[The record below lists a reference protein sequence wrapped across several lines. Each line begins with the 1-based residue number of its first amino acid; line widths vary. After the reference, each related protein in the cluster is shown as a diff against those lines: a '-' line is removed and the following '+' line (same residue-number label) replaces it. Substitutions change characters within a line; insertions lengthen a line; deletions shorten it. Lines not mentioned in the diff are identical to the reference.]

1 MKQKMRK
8 LLAAA
13 MVTAMILA
21 TTAGCSSSNQES
33 SGSQGSNSQS
43 SNSQSAESS
52 ATGEQDGGTVTP
64 AGELPIVESPT
75 TLTIGLSPD
84 ESVQDYDTNYYTQYL
99 EEHTGLDLEFFFFPS
114 AETDTTQKLALM
126 VSAQEKLPDILLTI
140 PVSDS
145 VKASY
150 GKQGVFLALDDYFDQ
165 YGHFWKQTYDKY
177 CTDTDKNLIDTL
189 KLSPDGK
196 TYGFPFYDVDPT
208 DAQVETL
215 YINKDWCRAVGK
227 NIPTTT
233 DELFDVLKAFRDE
246 DPNGNGKKDELPMVG
261 YNSVDERGDLIF
273 ILANSFLYYNWS
285 DYGRFV
291 VNDGKLSVGY
301 NTDEFRDALRYVN
314 KLYSEDLIA
323 PISFTQDAA
332 QLKALI
338 DLPDGNDTLV
348 GCVAVHP
355 WSGSQGF
362 TYTQDNYHKLSEY
375 EAIGPLTGPDGVAWS
390 PYKVS
395 GLAFN
400 TFITKDCENPE
411 AAFRLLDFMS
421 EETTAL
427 TSRRGEQGV
436 DWDYCDDS
444 KVSKFADLDFDAI
457 YDVHNDVWAEAEQNK
472 IYAIECHFLPPKL
485 YAGLTAPEYDTDLFR
500 QRDALYLDGFYRRYG
515 QYPED
520 IVTRLT
526 YTDEEMEEI
535 NELSTIITE
544 YANEARVL
552 FATGAKSLDTDWDS
566 YVQELDK
573 MGLDHWL
580 QIAQNAYDR
589 MYK

>member
-1 MKQKMRK
+1 MKKQ
-8 LLAAA
+8 LLAATLAVA
-13 MVTAMILA
+13 MLSA
-21 TTAGCSSSNQES
+21 AGCSDSSSQS
-33 SGSQGSNSQS
+33 SGSTSSADSQS
-43 SNSQSAESS
+43 DGSPSA
-52 ATGEQDGGTVTP
+52 AVTA
-64 AGELPIVESPT
+64 AGELPIVNEPL

-99 EEHTGLDLEFFFFPS
+99 EEHTGIDLEFYFFPS
-114 AETDTTQKLALM
+114 SETDTTQKLALM
-126 VSAQEKLPDILLTI
+126 VSAQEKLPDILLTM
-140 PVSDS
+140 PLSDS
-145 VKASY
+145 AKASY
-150 GKQGVFLALDDYFDQ
+150 GKQGVFLPLDGYFDE
-165 YGHFWKQTYDKY
+165 YGYFWKQTYDKY
-177 CTDTDKNLIDTL
+177 CTETDKNLINSL

-215 YINKDWCRAVGK
+215 YINKEWCQAVGK
-227 NIPTTT
+227 EIPTTT
-233 DELFDVLKAFRDE
+233 DQLFDVLKAFRDE
-246 DPNGNGKKDELPMVG
+246 DPNGNGQKDELPMVG

-285 DYGRFV
+285 DYGRFNV
-291 VNDGKLSVGY
+291 EDGKLSVSY
-301 NTDEFRDALRYVN
+301 NTEEFREALRYVN
-314 KLYSEDLIA
+314 KLYTEGLIA

-338 DLPDGNDTLV
+338 DLPDGNDTIV

-362 TYTQDNYHKLSEY
+362 TYTQDNYHKLAEY
-375 EAIGPLTGPDGVAWS
+375 TAIGPLEGPEGVAWS

-400 TFITKDCENPE
+400 TFITKDCEHPE
-411 AAFRLLDFMS
+411 AAFRLLDYMS
-421 EETTAL
+421 EETTSL

-436 DWDYCDDS
+436 DWDYCDSGD
-444 KVSKFADLDFDAI
+444 VSKFAQLGFDAI
-457 YDVHNDVWAEAEQNK
+457 YDVKNDVWAQAEQNK
-472 IYAIECHFLPPKL
+472 FYAIECHFMPPQL
-485 YAGLTAPEYDTDLFR
+485 FAGQAAPNYDNDLMR

-515 QYPED
+515 QYPDE

-526 YTDEEMEEI
+526 YTDEEMDQI

-566 YVQELDK
+566 YVEELNK
-573 MGLDHWL
+573 MGLDRWL
-580 QIAQNAYDR
+580 EIAQTAYDR

>member
-1 MKQKMRK
+1 MKQKLRK
-8 LLAAA
+8 LLAAFLAAA
-13 MVTAMILA
+13 MLLA
-21 TTAGCSSSNQES
+21 AAACSDSES
-33 SGSQGSNSQS
+33 GNPSSQS
-43 SNSQSAESS
+43 STQGAESS
-52 ATGEQDGGTVTP
+52 TGNAGEETGGGSGVTA
-64 AGELPIVESPT
+64 AGELPIVNSPT

-84 ESVQDYDTNYYTQYL
+84 ESVQDYDSNYYTQYL
-99 EEHTGLDLEFFFFPS
+99 EEHTGLDLDFYFFPS

-126 VSAQEKLPDILLTI
+126 VSAQEKLPDILLTM

-150 GKQGVFLALDDYFDQ
+150 GKQGVFLPLDSYFDQ
-165 YGHFWKQTYDKY
+165 YGYFWNQTYDKF
-177 CTDTDKNLIDTL
+177 CSDTDKDLIDTL
-189 KLSPDGK
+189 KLSPDGN

-215 YINKDWCRAVGK
+215 YINKEWCKAVGK
-227 NIPTTT
+227 DIPTTT
-233 DELFDVLKAFRDE
+233 DELLDVLRAFRDG
-246 DPNGNGKKDELPMVG
+246 DPNGNGVKDELPMVG

-291 VNDGKLSVGY
+291 VNDGQLSVGY
-301 NTDEFRDALRYVN
+301 NTEEFRDALRYVN
-314 KLYSEDLIA
+314 HLYSEDLIA

-338 DLPDGNDTLV
+338 DLPDGNDTIV

-375 EAIGPLTGPDGVAWS
+375 EAIGPLTGPNGVAWS

-411 AAFRLLDFMS
+411 AAFRLLDYMS
-421 EETTAL
+421 EETTSL

-436 DWDYCDDS
+436 DWDYCAEGS
-444 KVSKFADLDFDAI
+444 VSKFADLGFDAI
-457 YDVHNDVWAEAEQNK
+457 YDVTNDVWAEAEQNK
-472 IYAIECHFLPPKL
+472 IYAIECHFMPPKL
-485 YAGLTAPEYDTDLFR
+485 FAGSAAPEYDTELFR
-500 QRDALYLDGFYRRYG
+500 QRDALYLDGFYQRYG
-515 QYPED
+515 KYPDE

-526 YTDEEMEEI
+526 YTDKEMEDI

-552 FATGAKSLDTDWDS
+552 FATGAKNLDTDWDS
-566 YVQELDK
+566 YVEELDK
-573 MGLDHWL
+573 MGLAHWL
-580 QIAQNAYDR
+580 EVAQAAYDR